1 MDNIERAKQIER
13 AEERKRLISGAKVL
27 AWGAERGLSEDD
39 LIDIITD
46 PRARQQALKSGVV
59 SKQAVRRLIAQ
70 AQQIEDIDNYEVDP
84 FGQDQTEYYTYG
96 PEDYVSEYN
105 DQENAKLKEL
115 KAYFEDESP
124 KARKARQKR
133 DPLGYQA
140 VKENLGETYAD
151 INDRYRKVAPQGAMD
166 APLQQ
171 ALRLLNSNI
180 EPIGAYTAQGGVIR
194 RPGVDLMKYNSAPVV
209 SQYNLL
215 TQAPSAAALSGSI
228 ELNDV
233 REQVKAQQSLAEQ
246 LVRAE
251 RDSRLYSPVIAQ
263 QNYDQADALSQQIA
277 QSFTA
282 GGAGALA
289 DQNIARIPDLQTLG
303 GTGVLSGFSMYSTEP
318 VLSAEDLSPAYQLGN
333 VPETPL
339 TTVNHAG
346 LGALDFVDTYKQGLK
361 TQGRVIGNY
370 PQVDITLETTNFINK
385 LRDNPT
391 MQQLGIIP
399 QAENIR
405 SVHGLQVL
413 LDRIN
418 ATNIRPDGTVKSK
431 FFTSVPVEG
440 QKRPI
445 NVFNQL
451 VGGNELMNKLDMTG
465 GERERLA
472 TALFQIEA
480 ARRSPVNQEAKAA
493 YSRRDPNNKLSSR
506 NNSQMIGPQ
515 LPGSRRPIIPGQEKY
530 FFDAAEAMLTDRPDL
545 ASRSAM
551 IQGAGTRSKKDF
563 ASSFGQLNDPLA
575 QTRMIGLDKAN
586 EAEQRTYKLRGN
598 FYSPTADKTR
608 VRVQGPQLALEGL
621 KPRPVRPEGV
631 RQVQPFDFT
640 RARGPIRAREHNMA
654 QLEETRQNRSNKN
667 NPMTRDEYVGRVQ
680 DTREK
685 QIQNYVA
692 QVRESRDLQR
702 RANSASAIIS
712 SLPPAARRSR
722 YPRGSEVRDTQVKLN
737 SEITEDLQN
746 MAGQAPA
753 DPKVQFATG
762 YGSELAQVQQAASTQ
777 SSDMQLSDL
786 IRGLRQQQAPASG
799 ASDIQ
804 QQRRVSDQED
814 ADFTSLVRR
823 LNRRNVRGRKR
834 ADFYRQLGL
843 DLPSN

>member
-27 AWGAERGLSEDD
+27 AWGAKRGLSEDD
-39 LIDIITD
+39 LIDIITN
-46 PRARQQALKSGVV
+46 PRVRQQALKSGVV
-59 SKQAVRRLIAQ
+59 SKEAVSRLIAQ
-70 AQQIEDIDNYEVDP
+70 AKQTEDIDAYEVDP
-84 FGQDQTEYYTYG
+84 FGQDQSEYYTYD
-96 PEDYVSEYN
+96 PASDPSKYY
-105 DQENAKLKEL
+105 DQEQAKLKDL
-115 KAYFEDESP
+115 KEYFEDESP

-140 VKENLGETYAD
+140 VKEDLGETYAAT
-151 INDRYRKVAPQGAMD
+151 NDRYRLAAPQGAMD
-166 APLQQ
+166 APLEQ

-180 EPIGAYTAQGGVIR
+180 DPISAYTAQGGVIR
-194 RPGVDLMKYNSAPVV
+194 RPAVDLMKYNSAPVV

-215 TQAPSAAALSGSI
+215 AQAPSAAALSGSI

-233 REQVKAQQSLAEQ
+233 SEQVKAQQSLAEQ

-251 RDSRLYSPVIAQ
+251 RASRLYSPVIAQ
-263 QNYDQADALSQQIA
+263 QINDQNYALSQQIGR
-277 QSFTA
+277 SFTA

-289 DQNIARIPDLQTLG
+289 DRNIARIPVLKTLG
-303 GTGVLSGFSMYSTEP
+303 GTGALSEFSMYSTEP

-346 LGALDFVDTYKQGLK
+346 LSALDFVDTYKQGLK

-385 LRDNPT
+385 LRDNST
-391 MQQLGIIP
+391 MQKLGIVP
-399 QAENIR
+399 QTENLR
-405 SVHGLQVL
+405 SVAGLQVL

-418 ATNIRPDGTVKSK
+418 ATNIKPDGTVRSK

-440 QKRPI
+440 QKRPK

-493 YSRRDPNNKLSSR
+493 YSRRDPNAKLSSR
-506 NNSQMIGPQ
+506 NSSQMIGPQ
-515 LPGSRRPIIPGQEKY
+515 LPGSKRPVIPGQERY
-530 FFDAAEAMLTDRPDL
+530 LFNAGEAMITDKPTLESRT
-545 ASRSAM
+545 ASIR
-551 IQGAGTRSKKDF
+551 GAGTRTKKDF
-563 ASSFGQLNDPLA
+563 AASFGQLNDPGA
-575 QTRMIGLDKAN
+575 QTRLIGLDKAN
-586 EAEQRTYKLRGN
+586 EAQQRTYKLRGN
-598 FYSPTADKTR
+598 YYSPTGDKTR
-608 VRVQGPQLALEGL
+608 QRIQGPQPYLEGL

-640 RARGPIRAREHNMA
+640 QARGPIRTREHNMA
-654 QLEETRQNRSNKN
+654 QLEETRLNRSDTK
-667 NPMTRDEYVGRVQ
+667 NPMTREEYVGKVEE
-680 DTREK
+680 TREK
-685 QIQNYVA
+685 QLQNYVA
-692 QVRESRDLQR
+692 QVRATRDNRKRNQ
-702 RANSASAIIS
+702 IK
-712 SLPPAARRSR
+712 
-722 YPRGSEVRDTQVKLN
+722 RDIRNRVGN
-737 SEITEDLQN
+737 P
-746 MAGQAPA
+746 PA

-762 YGSELAQVQQAASTQ
+762 YGPELTQVQQAASAQ
-777 SSDMQLSDL
+777 ASDMQLSDL

-814 ADFTSLVRR
+814 AAFTSLMRR